1 MFDFGNVICR
11 FDYLIFCARLAE
23 RVGWS
28 TEEIH
33 ATVHEGGLQADF
45 ESGRLTGPEYH
56 RRVMDLV
63 GARGADVGSGA
74 GKNDAAGRHVAYD
87 EFVPMY
93 GDIFTEIPGTV
104 ALLRQLTTRY
114 PLYLLS
120 DTNEI
125 HFGFVRKTMD
135 VVGIFDELILSYEMG
150 VMKPHPRI
158 YAEALR
164 RSGVPA
170 DACVFIDDRLPNV
183 EGARQVGIQSIH
195 FRSPDQCA
203 TDLRQLGVKV
213 S

>member
-1 MFDFGNVICR
+1 M
-11 FDYLIFCARLAE
+11 
-23 RVGWS
+23 
-28 TEEIH
+28 
-33 ATVHEGGLQADF
+33 HEGGLQADF

-63 GARGADVGSGA
+63 GARGADVGSCA
-74 GKNDAAGRHVAYD
+74 GRNDAAGRHVAYD

-104 ALLRQLTTRY
+104 ALLRQLTARY

-150 VMKPHPRI
+150 VMKPNPRI

-164 RSGVPA
+164 RSGVSA

-183 EGARQVGIQSIH
+183 EGARQVGIRGIH